1 MYKTA
6 FGGKRGA
13 ITYMYIVEKDN
24 REMKMSSQF
33 CTGLRIIII
42 IIIIIITT

>member
-1 MYKTA
+1 
-6 FGGKRGA
+6 
-13 ITYMYIVEKDN
+13 MYIVEKDN

-42 IIIIIITT
+42 ITT

>member
-1 MYKTA
+1 
-6 FGGKRGA
+6 
-13 ITYMYIVEKDN
+13 MYIVEKDN

-42 IIIIIITT
+42 IIITT